1 MEELAMTYTPL
12 RRILASIHLYTVSVP
27 ISIMVITLVTFLAAC
42 GGSTPQ
48 TQTQSKYGGNIS
60 VGLNADVVT
69 LDPLK
74 SSALVDRQ
82 VMLNLYDTL
91 VSVNEQN
98 QLVPDLATSWSYTS
112 PTQIIFTL
120 RTDVQFQDGTPFN
133 ADAVVFNIQRILS
146 TSSSPRY
153 SEMSNVASV
162 QAIDSSHVRFMLKKP
177 FSPLLATLSDRSGM
191 ILSPAIVQKLGAAL
205 GNGPIN
211 AGSGPFMFVEWV
223 KGDHLTIKGNPHYWM
238 KDDQGNALPYLQSI
252 RYRPITNGSV
262 EFSNLETGTINVADT
277 VDPNNVPAAKSNP
290 SLIYKQAPALSFFG
304 IMLNTKATPFTN
316 VHVRRAIEWGVN
328 RQEILDS
335 VLKDIGVVAQGPI
348 SPASW
353 AYDSSF
359 APYTYNVNNAKAELS
374 QAAASALSFTLL
386 ISSGSP
392 LQTQEAQ
399 FIQSE
404 LQPAGITVNI
414 QQETFA
420 TLLSDTDSHNFQAA
434 LLGWSGRPDPDGNMF
449 SWFHTGGGNNSMQY
463 SNPQVDALLEA
474 ARTSSDQAQR
484 ADDYQQADQLILQ
497 DASYVF
503 INHGVN
509 VQATT
514 KNIKNF
520 TLLPTGILSFR
531 SVYLGS

>member
-1 MEELAMTYTPL
+1 
-12 RRILASIHLYTVSVP
+12 
-27 ISIMVITLVTFLAAC
+27 
-42 GGSTPQ
+42 
-48 TQTQSKYGGNIS
+48 
-60 VGLNADVVT
+60 
-69 LDPLK
+69 
-74 SSALVDRQ
+74 
-82 VMLNLYDTL
+82 
-91 VSVNEQN
+91 
-98 QLVPDLATSWSYTS
+98 
-112 PTQIIFTL
+112 
-120 RTDVQFQDGTPFN
+120 
-133 ADAVVFNIQRILS
+133 
-146 TSSSPRY
+146 
-153 SEMSNVASV
+153 
-162 QAIDSSHVRFMLKKP
+162 
-177 FSPLLATLSDRSGM
+177 
-191 ILSPAIVQKLGAAL
+191 
-205 GNGPIN
+205 
-211 AGSGPFMFVEWV
+211 MFVEWV

-252 RYRPITNGSV
+252 RYRPITNGGV

-277 VDPNNVPAAKSNP
+277 VDPASVPAAKSNP
-290 SLIYKQAPALSFFG
+290 NLVYKQAPALSFFG
-304 IMLNTKATPFTN
+304 VMLNTKAVPFTN

-359 APYTYNVNNAKAELS
+359 APYTYNINNAKAELS

-474 ARTSSDQAQR
+474 ARTSSEQAQR
-484 ADDYQQADQLILQ
+484 AKDYQQADQLILQ

-520 TLLPTGILSFR
+520 TLLPTGILTFR

>member
-1 MEELAMTYTPL
+1 MEELAMTCTL
-12 RRILASIHLYTVSVP
+12 IRRIFLFHPRFVSVKLAV
-27 ISIMVITLVTFLAAC
+27 IIVTLSIVLVAC

-60 VGLNADVVT
+60 VGLNSDVVT

-74 SSALVDRQ
+74 SSAFVDRQ

-91 VSVNEQN
+91 VRVNEQN
-98 QLVPDLATSWSYTS
+98 MLVPDLATSWSYTS
-112 PTQIIFTL
+112 PTQLVFTL

-146 TSSSPRY
+146 TPTSPRY
-153 SEMSNVASV
+153 SEMSSVASV
-162 QAIDSSHVRFMLKKP
+162 QAVDSSHVQFMLKKP

-191 ILSPAIVQKLGAAL
+191 MLSPAVVQKLGAAVA
-205 GNGPIN
+205 NGPTN

-223 KGDHLTIKGNPHYWM
+223 KGDHLTIKSNPHYWL
-238 KDDQGNALPYLQSI
+238 KDDQGQALPYLQSI
-252 RYRPITNGSV
+252 RYRPFTNGSV

-277 VDPNNVPAAKSNP
+277 VDPVNVPAAKSNA
-290 SLIYKQAPALSFFG
+290 SLIYKQEPALSFFG
-304 IMLNTKATPFTN
+304 IMLNTKVAPFTN
-316 VHVRRAIEWGVN
+316 VHVRRAVEWGVN
-328 RQEILDS
+328 RQEILNS
-335 VLKDIGVVAQGPI
+335 VLKDIGVIAQSPI

-359 APYTYNVNNAKAELS
+359 APYTYNINNAKSELA
-374 QAAASALSFTLL
+374 QAGASAVSFTLL

-434 LLGWSGRPDPDGNMF
+434 LLGWSGRPDPDGNMY

-474 ARTSSDQAQR
+474 ARASSDQAQR
-484 ADDYQQADQLILQ
+484 SKDYQQANQLILQ

-520 TLLPTGILSFR
+520 TLLPTGILAFTR
-531 SVYLGS
+531 VYLGS